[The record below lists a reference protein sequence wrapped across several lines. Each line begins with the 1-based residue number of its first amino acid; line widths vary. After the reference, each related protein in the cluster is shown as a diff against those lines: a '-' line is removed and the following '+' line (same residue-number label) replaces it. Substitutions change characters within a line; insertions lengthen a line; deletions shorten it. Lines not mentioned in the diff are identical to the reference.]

1 MRGVITMFRHETKLS
16 KDQIN
21 NIVKRLNAGWIHDGN
36 PENPH
41 AVLTS
46 GLCSNAYFNVSR
58 IASNPIA
65 MEGLAYNLM
74 RKILPRIGGEDI
86 VVVGSAYA
94 GIIPSYM
101 VALHLGAS
109 HVYTEK
115 GPKGEMVWTGRFSIP
130 EDAYVLQI
138 EDLITTFKTTEA
150 VRRTI
155 IAGNKN
161 PVKFCPFVGTI
172 VHRPAKLPV
181 EYFFDG
187 EKIEIISLIE
197 KEVWAVPQEEC
208 PLCKQGSKRVKP
220 KEHWSE
226 LTNKS

>member
-1 MRGVITMFRHETKLS
+1 MRHETRLS
-16 KDQIN
+16 KKQIAG
-21 NIVKRLNAGWIHDGN
+21 IFKRLDAGWVHDGN
-36 PENPH
+36 PKNPH
-41 AVLTS
+41 AILTS
-46 GLCSNAYFNVSR
+46 GLCSNAYFNISR
-58 IASNPIA
+58 VTSNPIA
-65 MEGLAYNLM
+65 MEGLSYNLM
-74 RKILPRIGGEDI
+74 KKILPRIGGEDI

-101 VALHLGAS
+101 VALLLGAS
-109 HVYTEK
+109 HAYTEK
-115 GPKGEMVWTGRFSIP
+115 GPNGEMVWTGRFSIP
-130 EDAYVLQI
+130 RGAYVLQV

-150 VRRTI
+150 VRRAI

-161 PVKFCPFVGTI
+161 PVKFYPFVGTI
-172 VHRPAKLPV
+172 VHRPAKLPT

-187 EKIEIISLIE
+187 ERIEIIPLFE

-208 PLCKQGSKRVKP
+208 PLCSQGSERLKP